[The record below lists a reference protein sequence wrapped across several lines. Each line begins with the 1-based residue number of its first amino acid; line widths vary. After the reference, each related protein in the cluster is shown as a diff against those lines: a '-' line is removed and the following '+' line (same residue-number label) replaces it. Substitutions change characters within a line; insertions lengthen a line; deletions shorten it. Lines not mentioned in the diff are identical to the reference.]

1 MSEAEKKRRLDYRK
15 NRKKWII
22 IQIIAI
28 SIATVLALGSFIAFF
43 LLNKTFYIHYNES
56 ANVDYKVGVL
66 EKNEF
71 FTEDWL
77 EPGKSYISDNTN
89 NILATF
95 NYNMSMDESKAT
107 FKYLYTIDAETIIL
121 DKSNGKQLAHDI
133 KSERL
138 SSAEGVTKT
147 SRNEFEIHDQVNVNF
162 KHFNDQAKEYLD
174 RYGLKDNG
182 YTGTL
187 AVTMRVSLVSS
198 SPNFEESGNNSYFM
212 TMNIPLGQDTFDINV
227 SSSVTNDTDKVIA
240 CSQTGVNPALFK
252 AIGIIFAILVL
263 LALIFLV
270 VFIYIT
276 RNEDINYSIKIKRIL
291 SAYRSFI
298 QRISNEFDSEG
309 YQVLCVNTF
318 NEMLGIRDTIQSPI
332 LMNEN
337 EDKTRTLFFIPTN
350 TKILYVHEI
359 KVDNYDDLYN
369 TEEPIV
375 EEEIVVEEPV
385 ILVTDVEE
393 EAIEE
398 ALATPD
404 VDLAAVEFI
413 PDDDPEEEE
422 GVEVIGVVWP
432 ERAHKNKV
440 YRYDPNGEQLSD
452 GDVVLVPTHDASKN
466 KDVVRKAAVAHGNHK
481 VPPEMI
487 HHPLKKIIG
496 VVKHKAEELLT
507 NNKNS
512 K

>member
-1 MSEAEKKRRLDYRK
+1 MSEAEKKRRLDYRN
-15 NRKKWII
+15 NRKKWIF

-28 SIATVLALGSFIAFF
+28 SIAAVLALGSFIAFF

-89 NILATF
+89 NIVATF
-95 NYNMSMDESKAT
+95 NYKMSMDESKAK
-107 FKYLYTIDAETIIL
+107 FMYQYTIDAETVII
-121 DKSNGKQLAHDI
+121 DKTSGRPFAHNI
-133 KSERL
+133 EPEKL
-138 SSAEGVTKT
+138 SQAEGVTKS
-147 SRNEFEIHDQVNVNF
+147 SRNEFEIHDQININF
-162 KHFNDQAKEYLD
+162 RYFNNRAKEYIE
-174 RYGLKDNG
+174 RYGLKDG
-182 YTGTL
+182 KYACTL
-187 AVTMRVSLVSS
+187 AVTMKVSIISS
-198 SPNFEESGNNSYFM
+198 SPDFEESGNNSYFM
-212 TMNIPLGQDTFDINV
+212 TMNIPLGQDTFDINI
-227 SSSVTNDTDKVIA
+227 SSSATNNTNKVIA
-240 CSQTGVNPALFK
+240 CSQAGINPIVFK
-252 AIGIIFAILVL
+252 AIGIIFTILVV

-298 QRISNEFDSEG
+298 QRITNEFDSEG
-309 YQVLCVNTF
+309 YQILYVSTF

-350 TKILYVHEI
+350 TKILYIHEI
-359 KVDNYDDLYN
+359 KVDNYDDLYRE
-369 TEEPIV
+369 EEPEVIV
-375 EEEIVVEEPV
+375 EEEIPEEVVENE
-385 ILVTDVEE
+385 
-393 EAIEE
+393 
-398 ALATPD
+398 TPD
-404 VDLAAVEFI
+404 IDLAAIDYV
-413 PDDDPEEEE
+413 PDNDPEEEE
-422 GVEVIGVVWP
+422 GIEVIGVVWP
-432 ERAHKNKV
+432 ERAHRNKV
-440 YRYDPNGEQLSD
+440 YRYDPDGEQLSA
-452 GDVVLVPTHDASKN
+452 GDVVLVPTRDVAKN
-466 KDVVRKAAVAHGNHK
+466 KEVVRKAAVAHGNHR

-496 VVKHKAEELLT
+496 VVRHKAEELLT
-507 NNKNS
+507 NDKTS